1 MILHVCH
8 LCSLLLLLSQVEL
21 SRDRPGPGAYHQP
34 MAVRQLPGVTRWSAI
49 TRPAPP
55 PKKEK
60 WAPYAMEGPKTQAE
74 RVEVLQKSRKM
85 MNLSPA
91 SKAASGGGG
100 GKGGAARAAASMVE
114 DDNEDSYGEDGF
126 I

>member
-1 MILHVCH
+1 MPFFVHFSNSFLTIR
-8 LCSLLLLLSQVEL
+8 QVEL

-49 TRPAPP
+49 TRAAPP

-60 WAPYAMEGPKTQAE
+60 WAPYAMEGPKNQAE
-74 RVEVLQKSRKM
+74 RVEVLKKSRKM
-85 MNLSPA
+85 NMSPSRKA
-91 SKAASGGGG
+91 S
-100 GKGGAARAAASMVE
+100 ASMPMAE
-114 DDNEDSYGEDGF
+114 DDNEGSYGEDGF

>member
-1 MILHVCH
+1 
-8 LCSLLLLLSQVEL
+8 
-21 SRDRPGPGAYHQP
+21 
-34 MAVRQLPGVTRWSAI
+34 MAVRQLPGVTRWTAI

-60 WAPYAMEGPKTQAE
+60 WAPYAMEGPKTRAE

-85 MNLSPA
+85 MNVSPA
-91 SKAASGGGG
+91 SKAGSGGGG
-100 GKGGAARAAASMVE
+100 KAGAARAAASMVE
-114 DDNEDSYGEDGF
+114 EDNEDSYGEDGF